1 MQASGIYDNILIDD
15 YHAMPGLSS
24 TGVSLMLDCPKRYWH
39 AYINPDRQKLDTKA
53 LRMGQA
59 VHQMALEPDLFVKNF
74 LILPEEIDLRTK
86 VGKAAYEE
94 ALQIANGRTVLKKSE
109 ADEIV
114 SIVKVIK
121 GHSLWSKIGHGLVEN
136 TLLWDL
142 PPFGIRLK
150 SRPDFYNDKVIVDLK
165 TTNSIKTFQRSM
177 WNMGYYR
184 QAAMQIDGLRA
195 LTGETRHFAFFVVE
209 KTAPYLTACFT
220 LDEDS
225 LEQGRRE
232 VKRAAEL
239 YQECMTNNDWPGYA
253 ETFQLLK
260 LPAFA
265 IENDEEEF
273 F

>member
-1 MQASGIYDNILIDD
+1 MQASGIYDNIPIDD
-15 YHAMPGLSS
+15 YHAMEGLSS

-59 VHQMALEPDLFVKNF
+59 VHQIVLEPDLFRQNF
-74 LILPEEIDLRTK
+74 YVLNEDVDLRTK
-86 VGKAAYEE
+86 AGKAIYES
-94 ALQIANGRTVLKKSE
+94 ALEKAEGRTVLKKN
-109 ADEIV
+109 EIEEIMEI
-114 SIVKVIK
+114 SLAVKKHMIWSRVGK
-121 GHSLWSKIGHGLVEN
+121 GLIEH
-136 TLLWDL
+136 TLLWNL

-150 SRPDFYNDKVIVDLK
+150 SRPDFHNDNVIIDLK

-184 QAAMQIDGLRA
+184 QAAMQIDGLQA
-195 LTGETRHFAFFVVE
+195 LTGEKRHFAFFVVE

-225 LEQGRRE
+225 IEQGRRE

-239 YQECMTNNDWPGYA
+239 YQECLTNNDWPGYA